1 MNYRTLGK
9 TGLKVSEIVFGGGA
23 VGGLLIRANDDTRRQ
38 AIARAM
44 QAGVNWIDTAPMYGD
59 GASEESIGWL
69 LAERP
74 LAERPFVATK
84 TMLDPNVGD
93 LVGQVERSLVE
104 SLQRLQMDSV
114 DLLQVHN
121 LIYWE
126 RGRGNGLSVDD
137 MLEPVRRGLERVRDA
152 GLTRHVGFTA
162 NGERDALHAVVESG
176 FYETAQIYYNMI
188 NPSAG
193 CSVPSGWSGH
203 DFGNLIGLCQAKD
216 VGVLVIRALAAGV
229 LATDVRHG
237 REGEIIPN
245 ADVESNER
253 KATMLMAVV
262 GQDEGT
268 RAQIAVRFALS
279 NPGVSGVVVG
289 MAELDHLV
297 QALDAVERGPLPAA
311 ALERLRSTVAA
322 NFVD

>member
-38 AIARAM
+38 AIARAL
-44 QAGVNWIDTAPMYGD
+44 QAGVNWIDTAPMYGE

-84 TMLDPNVGD
+84 AMLDPNVGD

-162 NGERDALHAVVESG
+162 NGERDALHAVVENG

-193 CSVPSGWSGH
+193 WSVPSGWSGH

-297 QALDAVERGPLPAA
+297 QALGAVERGPLPAA

-322 NFVD
+322 DFSD

>member
-1 MNYRTLGK
+1 MRYRTLGN
-9 TGLKVSEIVFGGGA
+9 TGLDVSEIVFGGGA
-23 VGGLLIRANDDTRRQ
+23 VGGLLIRADDDTRRQ
-38 AIARAM
+38 AIARALE
-44 QAGVNWIDTAPMYGD
+44 AGVNWIDTAPMYGD
-59 GASEESIGWL
+59 GASEEAIGWL

-74 LAERPFVATK
+74 PAERPHIATK
-84 TMLDPNVGD
+84 ALLDPDAGD
-93 LVGQVERSLVE
+93 LAGQVERSLVE
-104 SLQRLQMDSV
+104 SLKRLQMDSV

-121 LIYWE
+121 LIYGE

-137 MLEPVRRGLERVRDA
+137 MLEPVRSGLERVRDA

-162 NGERDALHAVVESG
+162 NGEPTALRAVVESG
-176 FYETAQIYYNMI
+176 FYETAQVYYNMI

-193 CSVPSGWSGH
+193 WSVPSNWSGH
-203 DFGNLIGLCQAKD
+203 DFGNLIALCQAKN

-253 KATMLMAVV
+253 KAAMLMAAI
-262 GQDEGT
+262 GEDEGT

-289 MAELDHLV
+289 LADLDHLV
-297 QALDAVERGPLPAA
+297 QALGAVERGPLPAA
-311 ALERLRSTVAA
+311 ALDRLRTVVAA
-322 NFVD
+322 DFAD

>member
-1 MNYRTLGK
+1 MRYRTLGN
-9 TGLKVSEIVFGGGA
+9 TGLDVSEIVFGGGA
-23 VGGLLIRANDDTRRQ
+23 VGGLLIRADDDTRRQ
-38 AIARAM
+38 AIARALE
-44 QAGVNWIDTAPMYGD
+44 AGVNWIDTAPMYGD
-59 GASEESIGWL
+59 GASEEAIGWL

-74 LAERPFVATK
+74 PAERPHIATK
-84 TMLDPNVGD
+84 ALLDPDAGD
-93 LVGQVERSLVE
+93 LAGQVERSLVE
-104 SLQRLQMDSV
+104 SLKRLQMDSV

-121 LIYWE
+121 LIYGE

-162 NGERDALHAVVESG
+162 NGEPTALRAVVESG
-176 FYETAQIYYNMI
+176 FYETAQVYYNMI

-193 CSVPSGWSGH
+193 WSVPSNWSGH
-203 DFGNLIGLCQAKD
+203 DFGNLIALCQAKN

-245 ADVESNER
+245 ANVESNER
-253 KATMLMAVV
+253 KAAMLMAAI
-262 GQDEGT
+262 GEDEGT

-289 MAELDHLV
+289 LADLDHLV
-297 QALDAVERGPLPAA
+297 QALGAVERGPLPAA
-311 ALERLRSTVAA
+311 ALDRLRTVVAA
-322 NFVD
+322 DFAD

>member
-23 VGGLLIRANDDTRRQ
+23 VGGLLIRADEDTRRQ
-38 AIARAM
+38 AIARAL
-44 QAGVNWIDTAPMYGD
+44 QAGVNWIDTAPMYGE

-74 LAERPFVATK
+74 LAKRPFVATK
-84 TMLDPNVGD
+84 AMLDPNAGD

-162 NGERDALHAVVESG
+162 NGERDALQAVVESG

-193 CSVPSGWSGH
+193 WSVPSGWSGH

-253 KATMLMAVV
+253 KAAMLMAAV

-297 QALDAVERGPLPAA
+297 QALGAVERGPLPAA

-322 NFVD
+322 DFVD

>member
-1 MNYRTLGK
+1 MRYRTLGN
-9 TGLKVSEIVFGGGA
+9 TGLDVSEIVFGGGA
-23 VGGLLIRANDDTRRQ
+23 VGGLLIRADDDTRRQ
-38 AIARAM
+38 AIARALE
-44 QAGVNWIDTAPMYGD
+44 AGVNWIDTAPMYGD
-59 GASEESIGWL
+59 GASEEAIGWL

-74 LAERPFVATK
+74 PAERPHIATK
-84 TMLDPNVGD
+84 ALLDPDAGD
-93 LVGQVERSLVE
+93 LAGQVERSLVE
-104 SLQRLQMDSV
+104 SLKRLQMDSV

-121 LIYWE
+121 LIYGE

-137 MLEPVRRGLERVRDA
+137 MLEPVRSGLERVRDA

-162 NGERDALHAVVESG
+162 NGEPTALRAVVESG
-176 FYETAQIYYNMI
+176 FYETAQVYYNMI

-193 CSVPSGWSGH
+193 WSVPSNWSGH
-203 DFGNLIGLCQAKD
+203 DFGNLIALCQAKN

-253 KATMLMAVV
+253 KAAMLMAAI
-262 GQDEGT
+262 GEDEGT

-289 MAELDHLV
+289 LADLDHLA
-297 QALDAVERGPLPAA
+297 QALGAVECGPLPAA
-311 ALERLRSTVAA
+311 SLERLRTVVVADFA
-322 NFVD
+322 D

>member
-23 VGGLLIRANDDTRRQ
+23 VGGLLIRADDDTRRQ
-38 AIARAM
+38 AIARAL
-44 QAGVNWIDTAPMYGD
+44 QAGVNWIDTAPMYGE

-84 TMLDPNVGD
+84 AMLDPNAGD

-121 LIYWE
+121 LVYEE
-126 RGRGNGLSVDD
+126 RGQGNGLSVDD

-176 FYETAQIYYNMI
+176 FYETAQVYYNMI

-193 CSVPSGWSGH
+193 WSVPAGWSGH

-245 ADVESNER
+245 ADVESNEL
-253 KATMLMAVV
+253 KAGMLMDAV

-279 NPGVSGVVVG
+279 NSGVSGVVVG

-297 QALDAVERGPLPAA
+297 QALGAVERGPLPGA

-322 NFVD
+322 DFVD

>member
-1 MNYRTLGK
+1 MRYRTLGN
-9 TGLKVSEIVFGGGA
+9 TGLDVSEIVFGGGA
-23 VGGLLIRANDDTRRQ
+23 VGGLLIRADDDTRRQ
-38 AIARAM
+38 AIARALE
-44 QAGVNWIDTAPMYGD
+44 AGVNWIDTAPMYGD
-59 GASEESIGWL
+59 GASEEAIGWL

-74 LAERPFVATK
+74 PAERPHIATK
-84 TMLDPNVGD
+84 ALLDPDAGD
-93 LVGQVERSLVE
+93 LAGQVERSLVE
-104 SLQRLQMDSV
+104 SLKRLQMDSV

-121 LIYWE
+121 LIYGE
-126 RGRGNGLSVDD
+126 RSRGNGLSVDD

-162 NGERDALHAVVESG
+162 NGEPTALRAVVESG
-176 FYETAQIYYNMI
+176 FYETAQVYYNMI

-193 CSVPSGWSGH
+193 WSVPSNWSGH
-203 DFGNLIGLCQAKD
+203 DFENLIALCQAKN

-245 ADVESNER
+245 ANVESNER
-253 KATMLMAVV
+253 KAAMLMAAI
-262 GQDEGT
+262 GEDEGT

-289 MAELDHLV
+289 LADLDHLV
-297 QALDAVERGPLPAA
+297 QALGAVERGPLPAA
-311 ALERLRSTVAA
+311 ALDRLRTVVAA
-322 NFVD
+322 DFAD

>member
-1 MNYRTLGK
+1 MRYRTLGK
-9 TGLKVSEIVFGGGA
+9 TGLDVSEIVFGGGA
-23 VGGLLIRANDDTRRQ
+23 VGGLLIRADDDTRRQ
-38 AIARAM
+38 AVTRALE
-44 QAGVNWIDTAPMYGD
+44 AGVNWIDTAPMYGE
-59 GASEESIGWL
+59 GASEEAIGWL
-69 LAERP
+69 LAERSP
-74 LAERPFVATK
+74 SERPHIATK
-84 TMLDPNVGD
+84 ALLNPEAGD
-93 LVGQVERSLVE
+93 LSGQVERSLVE
-104 SLQRLQMDSV
+104 SLKRLQMNSV

-121 LIYWE
+121 LIYGE

-162 NGERDALHAVVESG
+162 NGEPTALRAVVESG
-176 FYETAQIYYNMI
+176 FYETAQVYYNMI

-193 CSVPSGWSGH
+193 WSAPSNWSGH
-203 DFGNLIGLCQAKD
+203 DFENLIGLCQAKD

-237 REGEIIPN
+237 REGEIIPK

-253 KATMLMAVV
+253 KAAMLMAAV

-289 MAELDHLV
+289 MAELDHLM
-297 QALDAVERGPLPAA
+297 QALGAVERGPLPAA

-322 NFVD
+322 DFVD

>member
-23 VGGLLIRANDDTRRQ
+23 VGGLLIRADDDTRRQ
-38 AIARAM
+38 AIARAL
-44 QAGVNWIDTAPMYGD
+44 QAGVNWIDTAPMYGE
-59 GASEESIGWL
+59 GASEESVGWL

-74 LAERPFVATK
+74 LVERPFVATK
-84 TMLDPNVGD
+84 AMLDPNAGD

-121 LIYWE
+121 LVYEE
-126 RGRGNGLSVDD
+126 RGQGNGLSVDD

-176 FYETAQIYYNMI
+176 FYETAQVYYNMI

-193 CSVPSGWSGH
+193 WSVPAGWSGH

-245 ADVESNER
+245 ADVESNEL
-253 KATMLMAVV
+253 KAGMLMDAV

-279 NPGVSGVVVG
+279 NSGVSGVVVG

-297 QALDAVERGPLPAA
+297 QALGAVERGPLPAA

-322 NFVD
+322 DFVD

>member
-1 MNYRTLGK
+1 MRYRTLGN
-9 TGLKVSEIVFGGGA
+9 TGLDVSEIVFGGGA
-23 VGGLLIRANDDTRRQ
+23 VGGLLIRADDDTRRQ
-38 AIARAM
+38 AIARALE
-44 QAGVNWIDTAPMYGD
+44 AGVNWIDTAPMYGE
-59 GASEESIGWL
+59 GASEEAIGWL

-74 LAERPFVATK
+74 PAERPHIATK
-84 TMLDPNVGD
+84 ALLDPDAGD
-93 LVGQVERSLVE
+93 LAGQVERSLVE
-104 SLQRLQMDSV
+104 SLKRLQMDSV

-121 LIYWE
+121 LIYGE
-126 RGRGNGLSVDD
+126 RSRGNGLSVDD

-162 NGERDALHAVVESG
+162 NGEPTALRAVVESG
-176 FYETAQIYYNMI
+176 FYETAQVYYNMI

-193 CSVPSGWSGH
+193 WSVPSNWSGH
-203 DFGNLIGLCQAKD
+203 DFENLIALCQAKN

-245 ADVESNER
+245 ANVESNER
-253 KATMLMAVV
+253 KAAMLMAAI
-262 GQDEGT
+262 GEDEGT

-289 MAELDHLV
+289 LADLDHLV
-297 QALDAVERGPLPAA
+297 QALGAVERGPLPAA
-311 ALERLRSTVAA
+311 ALDRLRTVVAA
-322 NFVD
+322 DFAD

>member
-38 AIARAM
+38 AIARAL

-84 TMLDPNVGD
+84 AMLDPNVGD

-162 NGERDALHAVVESG
+162 NGERDALHAVVENG

-193 CSVPSGWSGH
+193 WSVPSGWSGH

-297 QALDAVERGPLPAA
+297 QALGAVERGPLPAA

-322 NFVD
+322 DFSD

>member
-1 MNYRTLGK
+1 MRYRTLGN
-9 TGLKVSEIVFGGGA
+9 TGLDVSEIVFGGGA
-23 VGGLLIRANDDTRRQ
+23 VGGLLIRADDDTRRQ
-38 AIARAM
+38 AIARALE
-44 QAGVNWIDTAPMYGD
+44 AGVNWIDTAPMYGD
-59 GASEESIGWL
+59 GASEEAIGWL
-69 LAERP
+69 LAERTP
-74 LAERPFVATK
+74 AERPHIATK
-84 TMLDPNVGD
+84 ALLNPEAGD
-93 LVGQVERSLVE
+93 LSGQVERSLVE
-104 SLQRLQMDSV
+104 SLKRLQMDSV

-121 LIYWE
+121 LIYGE

-162 NGERDALHAVVESG
+162 NGEPTALRAVVESG
-176 FYETAQIYYNMI
+176 FYETAQVYYNMI

-193 CSVPSGWSGH
+193 CSVPSNWSGH
-203 DFGNLIGLCQAKD
+203 DFGNLIELCQAKD

-253 KATMLMAVV
+253 KAAMLMAAI
-262 GQDEGT
+262 GEDEGT

-289 MAELDHLV
+289 LADLDHLV
-297 QALDAVERGPLPAA
+297 QALGAVERGPLPAA
-311 ALERLRSTVAA
+311 ALERLRTVVAA
-322 NFVD
+322 DFAD

>member
-38 AIARAM
+38 AIARAL

-84 TMLDPNVGD
+84 VMLDPNVGD

-162 NGERDALHAVVESG
+162 NGERDALHAVVENG

-193 CSVPSGWSGH
+193 WSVPSGWSGH

-297 QALDAVERGPLPAA
+297 QALGAVERGPLPAA

-322 NFVD
+322 DFAD

>member
-23 VGGLLIRANDDTRRQ
+23 VGGLLIRADDDTRRQ
-38 AIARAM
+38 AIARAL
-44 QAGVNWIDTAPMYGD
+44 QAGVNWIDTAPMYGE

-84 TMLDPNVGD
+84 AMLDPNAGD

-121 LIYWE
+121 LVYEE
-126 RGRGNGLSVDD
+126 RGQGNGLSVDD

-162 NGERDALHAVVESG
+162 NGQRDALHAVVESG
-176 FYETAQIYYNMI
+176 FYETAQVYYNMI

-193 CSVPSGWSGH
+193 WSVPAGWSGH

-245 ADVESNER
+245 ADVESNEL
-253 KATMLMAVV
+253 KAGMLMDAV

-279 NPGVSGVVVG
+279 NSGVSGVVVG

-297 QALDAVERGPLPAA
+297 QALGAVERGPLPGA

-322 NFVD
+322 DFVD

>member
-23 VGGLLIRANDDTRRQ
+23 VGGLLICANDDTRRQ
-38 AIARAM
+38 AIACAL
-44 QAGVNWIDTAPMYGD
+44 QAGVNWIDTAPMYGE

-84 TMLDPNVGD
+84 AMLDPNVGD

-137 MLEPVRRGLERVRDA
+137 MLEPVRRGLERVHDA

-193 CSVPSGWSGH
+193 WSVPSGWSGH

-237 REGEIIPN
+237 RESEIIPN

-253 KATMLMAVV
+253 KAAMLMAAV

-297 QALDAVERGPLPAA
+297 QALGAVERGPLPAV

>member
-1 MNYRTLGK
+1 MRYRTLGN
-9 TGLKVSEIVFGGGA
+9 TGLDVSEIVFGGGA
-23 VGGLLIRANDDTRRQ
+23 VGGLLIRADDDTRRQ
-38 AIARAM
+38 AIARALE
-44 QAGVNWIDTAPMYGD
+44 AGVNWIDTAPMYGE
-59 GASEESIGWL
+59 GASEEAIGWL

-74 LAERPFVATK
+74 LAERPHIATK
-84 TMLDPNVGD
+84 VLLNPEAGD
-93 LVGQVERSLVE
+93 LSGQVERSLVE
-104 SLQRLQMDSV
+104 SLKRLQMDSV

-121 LIYWE
+121 LIYGE
-126 RGRGNGLSVDD
+126 RSRGNGLSVDD

-162 NGERDALHAVVESG
+162 NGEPTALRAVVESG
-176 FYETAQIYYNMI
+176 FYETAQVYYNMI

-193 CSVPSGWSGH
+193 WSVPSNWSGH
-203 DFGNLIGLCQAKD
+203 DFENLIALCQAKN

-245 ADVESNER
+245 ANVESNER
-253 KATMLMAVV
+253 KAAMLMAAI
-262 GQDEGT
+262 GEDEGT

-289 MAELDHLV
+289 LADLDHLV
-297 QALDAVERGPLPAA
+297 QALGAVERGPLPAA
-311 ALERLRSTVAA
+311 ALDRLRTVVAA
-322 NFVD
+322 DFAD